1 MFSRGALPSKRAPLL
16 RCGLINPF
24 ANRGDGSYNIPNET
38 RGGTAMPFQVTCP
51 KCTNILEI
59 PESLVGKQVR
69 CATCQQVFII
79 GKPQAP
85 ASAGE
90 VRISTTQAS
99 RQLQAAS
106 PPPVLLR
113 PAPEPPPRRPR
124 RPSRAKIPPVVWIV
138 GGCAIGVFC
147 MIALAVAGFII
158 FSVSKGS
165 DAKPNAVLQ
174 MDVRQDVGPPPQFNP
189 PQMPDIQPPN
199 GPPFGR
205 IPGNIPPGNMPPGRN
220 PGQRWPVTL
229 SNGRLGGAAG
239 FHRTITISY
248 QFVQGEPAPGQHYFV
263 VIKTPHSSAEAQI
276 MSFRMAKQG
285 TFRIQEIGLGARDD
299 GPFEAHLE
307 TGMPGPFGQREVVS
321 NTITLSP

>member
-1 MFSRGALPSKRAPLL
+1 
-16 RCGLINPF
+16 
-24 ANRGDGSYNIPNET
+24 
-38 RGGTAMPFQVTCP
+38 MPFQVTCP
-51 KCTNILEI
+51 KCTNSLEI
-59 PESLVGKQVR
+59 PDNLVGKQVR
-69 CATCQQVFII
+69 CATCQQVFIV
-79 GKPQAP
+79 GKPQGP
-85 ASAGE
+85 TSAQD
-90 VRISTTQAS
+90 VRIASSLAS

-113 PAPEPPPRRPR
+113 PAPQPPSRRPR

-138 GGCAIGVFC
+138 GGCAIGVFG
-147 MIALAVAGFII
+147 MIALAVVGFII

-174 MDVRQDVGPPPQFNP
+174 MDVRQDFVPPPQFNP

-205 IPGNIPPGNMPPGRN
+205 MPPGNMPPGNMRPGRN
-220 PGQRWPVTL
+220 SGQQWPVTL
-229 SNGRLGGAAG
+229 SNGRLGATIGL
-239 FHRTITISY
+239 RRSITISY
-248 QFVQGEPAPGQHYFV
+248 QFVQGEPIPGQNYFV
-263 VIKTPHSSAEAQI
+263 VIKSPHSSAEAQI
-276 MSFRMAKQG
+276 MHPRMAKQG
-285 TFRIQEIGLGARDD
+285 TFHIQEIGFGARDD